1 MNYITIKGITF
12 RFWLNDNLLFVTDDE
27 HEIISYDLNKWKFSK
42 ALGKSIAYLM
52 YWYVQKGA

>member
-1 MNYITIKGITF
+1 MNYTTIKGITF
-12 RFWLNDNLLFVTDDE
+12 RFWLEDNFLFVTDDE

-52 YWYVQKGA
+52 YWYV